1 MNATPERL
9 SKKKDAAAVSI
20 MKFNKLRG
28 KLPNEI
34 FAIVEGDEDPVFYSA
49 IFGRLGFDRHHIFFI
64 ANGKDNVLKLRDYIY
79 RSKEAPKSGKNIYF
93 VDRDFDGL
101 KGMPPGDDLYVT
113 PTYSIEN
120 IAVSQ
125 SGLQKLLLTR
135 FKLAEEETIN
145 DIKSV
150 LEKFETLLEQHQEA
164 FAEANRLIHFVR
176 KKSLSGEK
184 YTSGSINDSLSKFAD
199 LESADLTVKKIA
211 TGNDLLA
218 LLSICREIDALEFDK
233 LLNEFQTLN
242 PQTQWRGK
250 FLYYL
255 FRRFV
260 GILVE
265 DRNSK
270 TPSFF
275 SKGGGKV
282 SLDTSP
288 NSFIGTLASLCEIP
302 DCLRNFMNVH
312 AEQLASLDG
321 YR

>member
-1 MNATPERL
+1 MNATIERL

-28 KLPNEI
+28 KLPNET
-34 FAIVEGDEDPVFYSA
+34 FAIVEGDEDPIFYSA
-49 IFGRLGFDRHHIFFI
+49 IFGRLGFDSHHIFFI
-64 ANGKDNVLKLRDYIY
+64 AKGKDNVLKLRDYIH

-93 VDRDFDGL
+93 VDRDFDDL

-120 IAVSQ
+120 IAVSR

-145 DIKSV
+145 DIDSV
-150 LEKFETLLEQHQEA
+150 LKRFEILLRQHQEA
-164 FAEANRLIHFVR
+164 LAEANRLIHFVR

-184 YTSGSINDSLSKFAD
+184 YTSGSINDSLSKFAE
-199 LESADLTVKKIA
+199 LGSVDLTVTKIA
-211 TGNDLLA
+211 TGNDLLS
-218 LLSICREIDALEFDK
+218 LLSICREIDALEFDN
-233 LLNEFQTLN
+233 LLNEFEALN

-255 FRRFV
+255 YRRFV

-282 SLDTSP
+282 SLDISP

-302 DCLRNFMNVH
+302 DCLRKFMNVH
-312 AEQLASLDG
+312 AE
-321 YR
+321 